1 MRGAPRA
8 ESASRP
14 ERSEAGLPRAGRS
27 RLGLAR
33 SQRLRTPEQFAALA
47 GDRAQWRHALKWI
60 AVAARTQ
67 MAATAGTP
75 VAGPDRTGSGSGAA
89 SPSASASTTPAC
101 DAVPADSHEPA
112 PPRASCEPVAVRFGF
127 TVGRRQARRAVQRVM
142 VKRIL
147 REAVR
152 AAAPALAQGAR
163 GRQVEVVL
171 RLRSAL
177 PDPAAMTW
185 AQVKQALR
193 GEADL
198 LMARLG
204 TWLGSARR

>member
-1 MRGAPRA
+1 MRGAPRV
-8 ESASRP
+8 ESASRS
-14 ERSEAGLPRAGRS
+14 ERSEAGLPRAGRI

-60 AVAARTQ
+60 AVAARAQ
-67 MAATAGTP
+67 MAAAASTS
-75 VAGPDRTGSGSGAA
+75 VAGPDDTGAA
-89 SPSASASTTPAC
+89 SRSPSATLAC
-101 DAVPADSHEPA
+101 DAVPADSHEAA
-112 PPRASCEPVAVRFGF
+112 PPRESRDLVAVRFGF

-142 VKRIL
+142 VKRIM

-185 AQVKQALR
+185 GLVKRALR
-193 GEADL
+193 AEADL

-204 TWLGSARR
+204 TWLGSAQR